1 MQGEE
6 NMNRN
11 GKKGIKTI
19 WLIGLTAVLTVQK
32 SIILMNF
39 YNWVKSISHLNKIQ
53 VLVLSSAQKQ
63 MFVFKLNCNFLNS
76 GEITAKYDKVAIA
89 GFC

>member
-1 MQGEE
+1 
-6 NMNRN
+6 
-11 GKKGIKTI
+11 
-19 WLIGLTAVLTVQK
+19 
-32 SIILMNF
+32 MNF